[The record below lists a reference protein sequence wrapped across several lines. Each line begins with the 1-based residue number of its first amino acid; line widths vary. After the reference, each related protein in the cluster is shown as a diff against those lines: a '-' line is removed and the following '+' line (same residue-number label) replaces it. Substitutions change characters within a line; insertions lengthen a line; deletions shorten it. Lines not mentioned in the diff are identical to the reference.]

1 MKKKDLVRSLILKIE
16 DLLIEA
22 ESNNIRCDVEEK
34 IFFKIHPYVKKN
46 KLKKNNESKLMRP
59 PVQEKLLGKGLLV

>member
-16 DLLIEA
+16 ELLIEA
-22 ESNNIRCDVEEK
+22 ENNNIRCDVEEK
-34 IFFKIHPYVKKN
+34 IFFKINPYVKKN
-46 KLKKNNESKLMRP
+46 KLKKKNESKLMKP